1 MKIAVIGAGAWGT
14 TLANT
19 LAKKGLDTYLWVREQ
34 ALCNEIMETGYNK
47 IFLPDYKLCEN
58 LKCSS
63 DPETVLGGADY
74 FVLVVPSQFMRDA
87 LIKLKPYFPEKPAVI
102 CASKGIELKSG
113 APMSQVIKE
122 SLEELSPR
130 YGHISGPTFAYELS
144 AELPTS
150 IVLGCEDEALA
161 REVQEIFSTPYL
173 RIYTNP
179 DYRGVEIGGAIKNI
193 MAIAAGMADGL
204 EFGNNARAAL
214 ITRGIAE
221 MSRLGVAMGAQAS
234 TFMGLSGMGDLVLT
248 CTGDLSRNRQV
259 GLKLGQ
265 GLKLNEILK
274 MRMVA
279 EGVKTTESVHF
290 LAQKIGVEL
299 PITEQVYKILYED
312 KDPATAVRDLMQ
324 RDLKAE
330 YPTRSL

>member
-19 LAKKGLDTYLWVREQ
+19 LAKKGLDTHLWVREKE
-34 ALCNEIMETGYNK
+34 LSDEINSTGYNSV
-47 IFLPDYKLCEN
+47 FLPDFKLSEN
-58 LKCSS
+58 LKTSS
-63 DPETVLGGADY
+63 DAGKVITGADY
-74 FVLVVPSQFMRDA
+74 YILVVPSQFLRSA
-87 LIKLKPYFPEKPAVI
+87 LIEMKQFFPQNPAVI

-113 APMSQVIKE
+113 APMSQVVNE
-122 SLEELSPR
+122 ALDGLNPR
-130 YGHISGPTFAYELS
+130 FAHLSGPTFAYELS
-144 AELPTS
+144 SELPTS
-150 IVLGCEDEALA
+150 IVLGCEDDKLA
-161 REVQEIFSTPYL
+161 AEVQELFSTSYL

-204 EFGNNARAAL
+204 KFGHNTRAAL

-221 MSRLGVAMGAQAS
+221 MSRLGEAMGAQPS

-265 GLKLNEILK
+265 GLKLSEILK

-290 LAQKIGVEL
+290 LAQKLGVEL

-312 KDPATAVRDLMQ
+312 KDPATAVCDLMN

-330 YPTRSL
+330 

>member
-19 LAKKGLDTYLWVREQ
+19 LAKKGLDVNLWVREQ
-34 ALCNEIMETGYNK
+34 ELCDEMKETGYNSV
-47 IFLPDYKLCEN
+47 FLPDYKLSEN
-58 LKCSS
+58 MKCDS
-63 DPETVLGGADY
+63 DPQTVLGGADY
-74 FVLVVPSQFMRDA
+74 YILVVPSQFMRA
-87 LIKLKPYFPEKPAVI
+87 SLIDLKPFFPKNPAVI
-102 CASKGIELKSG
+102 CASKGIELKTG
-113 APMSQVIKE
+113 APMSEVVFE
-122 SLEELSPR
+122 ALEGLNPR

-144 AELPTS
+144 AEMPTS
-150 IVLGCEDEALA
+150 ITLGCEDKELA
-161 REVQEIFSTPYL
+161 EEIQELFNTSYL
-173 RIYTNP
+173 RVYTNP
-179 DYRGVEIGGAIKNI
+179 DYRGVELGGAIKNI
-193 MAIAAGMADGL
+193 MAIAAGIADGL
-204 EFGNNARAAL
+204 KFGHNARAAL

-221 MSRLGVAMGAQAS
+221 MSRLGVAMGATPS

-290 LAQKIGVEL
+290 LAQKLGVEM
-299 PITEQVYKILYED
+299 PITEQVYKILYKD
-312 KDPATAVRDLMQ
+312 KNPEKAFLDLMN

-330 YPTRSL
+330 

>member
-19 LAKKGLDTYLWVREQ
+19 LAKKGIDTHLWVREEDLSQ
-34 ALCNEIMETGYNK
+34 EINKTGYNSV
-47 IFLPDYKLCEN
+47 FLPDFKLSEN
-58 LKCSS
+58 LKASS
-63 DPETVLGGADY
+63 DAEKVITGADY
-74 FVLVVPSQFMRDA
+74 YILVVPSQFLRSSLTEM
-87 LIKLKPYFPEKPAVI
+87 KPYFPKNPAVI
-102 CASKGIELKSG
+102 CASKGIELNTG
-113 APMSQVIKE
+113 APMSQVVNE
-122 SLEELSPR
+122 ALEGLNPR
-130 YGHISGPTFAYELS
+130 FAHLSGPTFAYELS
-144 AELPTS
+144 SELPTS
-150 IVLGCEDEALA
+150 IVLGCDDEKLA
-161 REVQEIFSTPYL
+161 AEVQDFFSTSYL

-204 EFGNNARAAL
+204 KFGHNTRAAL

-221 MSRLGVAMGAQAS
+221 MSRLGVAMGAEPS

-259 GLKLGQ
+259 GIKLGQ
-265 GLKLNEILK
+265 GLKLSEILK

-279 EGVKTTESVHF
+279 EGVKTTESVHL
-290 LAQKIGVEL
+290 LAKKLGVEL

-312 KDPATAVRDLMQ
+312 KDPATAVGDLMN

-330 YPTRSL
+330 

>member
-1 MKIAVIGAGAWGT
+1 MKVAVIGAGAWGT

-19 LAKKGLDTYLWVREQ
+19 LAKKGINTHLWVREQ
-34 ALCNEIMETGYNK
+34 DLCDQMKDTGYNS
-47 IFLPDYKLCEN
+47 IYLPDFKLCDDLQCGSNPVE
-58 LKCSS
+58 LIK
-63 DPETVLGGADY
+63 DVDY
-74 FVLVVPSQFMRDA
+74 YILVVPSQFMRST
-87 LIKLKPYFPEKPAVI
+87 LEMMKPYFPQNPAVI
-102 CASKGIELKSG
+102 CASKGIELNTG
-113 APMSQVIKE
+113 APMSQVIHE
-122 SLEELSPR
+122 ALDGLNPR
-130 YGHISGPTFAYELS
+130 YGHLSGPTFAYELS

-150 IVLGCEDEALA
+150 IVLGCEDDELA
-161 REVQEIFSTPYL
+161 REVQELFYTPYL

-179 DYRGVEIGGAIKNI
+179 DYRGVELGGAIKNI

-204 EFGNNARAAL
+204 KFGHNARAAL

-265 GLKLNEILK
+265 GLKLEEILK

-290 LAQKIGVEL
+290 LARKLGVEL
-299 PITEQVYKILYED
+299 PITEQVYRILYED
-312 KDPATAVRDLMQ
+312 KDPAQAVYDLMKRDLTC
-324 RDLKAE
+324 E
-330 YPTRSL
+330 

>member
-19 LAKKGLDTYLWVREQ
+19 LAKQGHDTHLWVREEE
-34 ALCNEIMETGYNK
+34 LCKEITETGYNSV
-47 IFLPDYKLCEN
+47 FLPDFKLSPD

-63 DPETVLGGADY
+63 NPQEVMQGADY
-74 FVLVVPSQFMRDA
+74 FLLVVPSQFLRSA
-87 LIKLKPYFPEKPAVI
+87 LADMKQYFPQNPAVI
-102 CASKGIELKSG
+102 CASKGIELNTG
-113 APMSQVIKE
+113 APMSQVVQE
-122 SLEELSPR
+122 SLEGLNPR
-130 YGHISGPTFAYELS
+130 FAHLSGPTFAYELS

-150 IVLGCEDEALA
+150 IVLGCEDDKLA
-161 REVQEIFSTPYL
+161 AEVQDIFSTPYL

-179 DYRGVEIGGAIKNI
+179 DCRGVELGGAIKNI

-204 EFGNNARAAL
+204 KFGHNTRAAL

-221 MSRLGVAMGAQAS
+221 MSRLGEAMGAQAS

-265 GLKLNEILK
+265 GLKLSEILK

-290 LAQKIGVEL
+290 LAQKLGVEL

-312 KDPATAVRDLMQ
+312 KDPATAVCDLMN

-330 YPTRSL
+330 

>member
-1 MKIAVIGAGAWGT
+1 MKIAVLGAGAWGT

-19 LAKKGLDTYLWVREQ
+19 LAKKGLDTHLWVREQ
-34 ALCNEIMETGYNK
+34 ELCDEMQNTGYNSV
-47 IFLPDYKLCEN
+47 FLPDFKLCEK
-58 LKCSS
+58 LKCNS
-63 DPETVLGGADY
+63 DPQSVLGGADY
-74 FVLVVPSQFMRDA
+74 YIIVIPSQFMRDA
-87 LIKLKPYFPEKPAVI
+87 LAKLKPYFPENPAVV
-102 CASKGIELKSG
+102 CASKGIELKTG
-113 APMSQVIKE
+113 APMSQLVKE
-122 SLEELSPR
+122 ALEGLNPR

-150 IVLGCEDEALA
+150 IVLGCDDKELSK
-161 REVQEIFSTPYL
+161 EVQELFSTAYL
-173 RIYTNP
+173 RVYTNP
-179 DYRGVEIGGAIKNI
+179 DYRGVELGGAIKNI

-204 EFGNNARAAL
+204 KFGHNARAAL

-221 MSRLGVAMGAQAS
+221 MSRLGVAMGAQCS

-265 GLKLNEILK
+265 GLKLSEILK

-330 YPTRSL
+330 

>member
-1 MKIAVIGAGAWGT
+1 MKVAVIGAGAWGT

-19 LAKKGLDTYLWVREQ
+19 LAKKGIDTRLWVREQ
-34 ALCNEIMETGYNK
+34 DLCDEMKSTGYNSVY
-47 IFLPDYKLCEN
+47 LPDFKLCEQ
-58 LKCSS
+58 LKCDSN
-63 DPETVLGGADY
+63 PETVLTDADY
-74 FVLVVPSQFMRDA
+74 YILVVPSQFMRQT
-87 LIKLKPYFPEKPAVI
+87 LSTMKPFFPEKPAVI
-102 CASKGIELKSG
+102 CASKGIELKTG
-113 APMSQVIKE
+113 APMSQVVAD
-122 SLEELSPR
+122 SLEGLNPR
-130 YGHISGPTFAYELS
+130 YGHLSGPTFAYELS

-150 IVLGCEDEALA
+150 IVLGCEDEKLA
-161 REVQEIFSTPYL
+161 KEVQELFYTPYL

-179 DYRGVEIGGAIKNI
+179 DYRGVELGGAIKNI

-204 EFGNNARAAL
+204 KFGHNARAAL

-265 GLKLNEILK
+265 GLKLDDILK

-290 LAQKIGVEL
+290 LAQKLGVEL
-299 PITEQVYKILYED
+299 PITEQVYRILYED
-312 KDPATAVRDLMQ
+312 KDPAQAVCDLMERDLTC
-324 RDLKAE
+324 E
-330 YPTRSL
+330 

>member
-1 MKIAVIGAGAWGT
+1 MKIAVLGAGAWGT

-19 LAKKGLDTYLWVREQ
+19 LAKKGLDVNLWVREQ
-34 ALCNEIMETGYNK
+34 ELCDEIKETGYNK
-47 IFLPDYKLCEN
+47 IFLPDFRLCEK
-58 LKCSS
+58 LKCNS
-63 DPETVLGGADY
+63 DPQAVLGGADY
-74 FVLVVPSQFMRDA
+74 YILVIPSQFMRDA
-87 LIKLKPYFPEKPAVI
+87 LIKLKPYFPQNPAII
-102 CASKGIELKSG
+102 CASKGIELNSG
-113 APMSQVIKE
+113 APMSQVVFE
-122 SLEELSPR
+122 TLEGLNPR

-150 IVLGCEDEALA
+150 IVLGCEDTNLA
-161 REVQEIFSTPYL
+161 KEVQDIFSTPYL
-173 RIYTNP
+173 RVYTNG
-179 DYRGVEIGGAIKNI
+179 DYRGVELGGAIKNI
-193 MAIAAGMADGL
+193 IAIAAGMADGL
-204 EFGNNARAAL
+204 KFGHNARAAL

-221 MSRLGVAMGAQAS
+221 MSRLGIAMGAQAS

-265 GLKLNEILK
+265 GLKLSEILK

-290 LAQKIGVEL
+290 LAKRIGVEL
-299 PITEQVYKILYED
+299 PITEQIYKILYED
-312 KDPATAVRDLMQ
+312 KDPATAVRDLMK

-330 YPTRSL
+330 

>member
-1 MKIAVIGAGAWGT
+1 MKVAVIGAGAWGT

-19 LAKKGLDTYLWVREQ
+19 LAKKGLDTHLWVREQ
-34 ALCNEIMETGYNK
+34 ALCDEMRETGYNSV
-47 IFLPDYKLCEN
+47 FLPDFKLSRDLQCDSNPEN
-58 LKCSS
+58 ILAK
-63 DPETVLGGADY
+63 ADY
-74 FVLVVPSQFMRDA
+74 YILVVPSQFLRNA
-87 LIKLKPYFPEKPAVI
+87 LETLRPFFPQNPAVI
-102 CASKGIELKSG
+102 CASKGIELNTG
-113 APMSQVIKE
+113 APMSQVVAE
-122 SLEELSPR
+122 SLDGLNPR

-150 IVLGCEDEALA
+150 IVLGSEDEVLA
-161 REVQEIFSTPYL
+161 KEGQELFSTPYL
-173 RIYTNP
+173 RVYTNT
-179 DYRGVEIGGAIKNI
+179 DYRGVELGGAIKNI

-204 EFGNNARAAL
+204 KFGHNARAAL

-221 MSRLGVAMGAQAS
+221 MSRLGVAMGARAS

-265 GLKLNEILK
+265 GLRLSEILK

-290 LAQKIGVEL
+290 LARRLGVEM
-299 PITEQVYKILYED
+299 PITEQVYRILYED
-312 KDPATAVRDLMQ
+312 KDPAQAVRDLME
-324 RDLKAE
+324 RDLTCE
-330 YPTRSL
+330 

>member
-1 MKIAVIGAGAWGT
+1 MKIAVLGAGAWGT

-19 LAKKGLDTYLWVREQ
+19 LAKKGLDTHLWVREQ
-34 ALCNEIMETGYNK
+34 PLCDEMQKTGYNSV
-47 IFLPDYKLCEN
+47 FLPDFKLCKD

-63 DPETVLGGADY
+63 DPQSVLGDADY
-74 FVLVVPSQFMRDA
+74 YILVIPSQFMRDA
-87 LIKLKPYFPEKPAVI
+87 LTKLKPYFPKNPAVV
-102 CASKGIELKSG
+102 CASKGIELQSG
-113 APMSQVIKE
+113 APMSQVVKE
-122 SLEELSPR
+122 ALEGLNPR

-144 AELPTS
+144 ADLPTS
-150 IVLGCEDEALA
+150 IVLGCEDEELSK
-161 REVQEIFSTPYL
+161 EVQELFSTSYL
-173 RIYTNP
+173 RVYTNP
-179 DYRGVEIGGAIKNI
+179 DYRGVELGGAIKNI

-204 EFGNNARAAL
+204 KFGHNARAAL

-265 GLKLNEILK
+265 GLKLSEILK

-312 KDPATAVRDLMQ
+312 KDPATAVRDLMK

-330 YPTRSL
+330 

>member
-1 MKIAVIGAGAWGT
+1 MKVAVIGAGAWGT

-19 LAKKGLDTYLWVREQ
+19 LAKKGLDTHLLVREQ
-34 ALCNEIMETGYNK
+34 ELCNEMKETGYNSV
-47 IFLPDYKLCEN
+47 FLPSCRLCDDLQCDSNPEKV
-58 LKCSS
+58 LK
-63 DPETVLGGADY
+63 DAKY
-74 FVLVVPSQFMRDA
+74 YILVVPSQFMRDSLA
-87 LIKLKPYFPEKPAVI
+87 RIKPYFPHNPAVI
-102 CASKGIELKSG
+102 CASKGIELNTG
-113 APMSQVIKE
+113 APMSQVVHE
-122 SLEELSPR
+122 ALDGLTPR

-150 IVLGCEDEALA
+150 IVLGCEDEKLA
-161 REVQEIFSTPYL
+161 REVQALFSTSYL
-173 RIYTNP
+173 RVYTNP
-179 DYRGVEIGGAIKNI
+179 DFRGVELGGAIKNI

-204 EFGNNARAAL
+204 KFGHNARAAL

-221 MSRLGVAMGAQAS
+221 MSRLGVAMGAKAS

-265 GLKLNEILK
+265 GMKLSEILK

-290 LAQKIGVEL
+290 LAKKLGVEM
-299 PITEQVYKILYED
+299 PITEQVYRILYED
-312 KDPATAVRDLMQ
+312 KDPAQAVCDLMTRDLTC
-324 RDLKAE
+324 E
-330 YPTRSL
+330 